1 MKYNFTEHFII
12 AANNTSYF
20 TRCTQ
25 QFVSASFGYCI
36 CVCVFV
42 WLYLLFYMFI
52 NVCECE
58 WVRFFN
64 ANIRIFLL
72 SPFHNVR
79 THSASLS
86 SSFSI
91 QTEIAIKIT
100 LRYIPLTLDNEHRLV
115 VFFLLFMLYSLPWI
129 YHNFTFS
136 LFKCSL
142 LNKLSWCQL
151 TLSVPKSISLPLFVT
166 FYSRVLFTPTEY
178 KCGPFLPFLLG
189 ERFSIGFGGFLMLK
203 FKQ

>member
-1 MKYNFTEHFII
+1 ML
-12 AANNTSYF
+12 
-20 TRCTQ
+20 
-25 QFVSASFGYCI
+25 
-36 CVCVFV
+36 VCVFV
-42 WLYLLFYMFI
+42 WLYLLFYI
-52 NVCECE
+52 LIYVCECE
-58 WVRFFN
+58 WVRFSN

-86 SSFSI
+86 SSFSV

-151 TLSVPKSISLPLFVT
+151 TLSVPKSISLPLFAS
-166 FYSRVLFTPTEY
+166 FYIAVHCSRRQ
-178 KCGPFLPFLLG
+178 CMSADPFLPFLLG
-189 ERFSIGFGGFLMLK
+189 ERFSIGFGEFLMLK